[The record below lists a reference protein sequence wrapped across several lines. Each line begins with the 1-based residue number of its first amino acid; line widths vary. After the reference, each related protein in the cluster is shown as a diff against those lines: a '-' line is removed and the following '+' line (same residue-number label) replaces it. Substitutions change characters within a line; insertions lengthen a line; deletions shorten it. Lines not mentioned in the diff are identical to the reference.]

1 MEHIGLKT
9 TRLRS
14 LGGEQLILGNSDVI
28 NTRIRNLGRMED
40 RRGAL
45 KVGVTYDT
53 PRDLLAQIPGWIEE
67 IVAAQEETRFDR
79 CHLSGFADSA
89 IEFDTVFYMTVP
101 STPGSWTRSRRCCS
115 RSTNGSTGTASSSR
129 TRHRSSTRS
138 PRLVDKNPLESI
150 VWAAVAAGFG
160 PAAHGFGTHTVS
172 LPFRQD
178 LRVRHAR
185 GVTSAGTRPASQS
198 TRMDTTDFSFH
209 TSPIMLLSGTANPAL
224 AQGIADVLGER
235 LCDVTIKRFA
245 DGEIFVRID
254 ENVRGRDVF
263 LIQPTNPPAEN
274 VLELLILLDAAKRAS
289 AARVTAVV
297 PYYGYGRSDRKD
309 QPRVSIA
316 AKLLANLMTA
326 AGADRVLSIDF
337 HQHQIQG
344 FFDIPVDHLY
354 AAPVFRR
361 YYEMKKLDNLV
372 VVATDVSA
380 AKMARGYARR
390 LGGDLAIIDKRR
402 PAPNEAEVSNIV
414 GEVEGKHCIV
424 PDDMIDTAGTM
435 VSAIEVLKERGALD
449 IYVLATHPLFSG
461 RRWSASRWP
470 T

>member
-1 MEHIGLKT
+1 
-9 TRLRS
+9 
-14 LGGEQLILGNSDVI
+14 
-28 NTRIRNLGRMED
+28 
-40 RRGAL
+40 
-45 KVGVTYDT
+45 
-53 PRDLLAQIPGWIEE
+53 
-67 IVAAQEETRFDR
+67 
-79 CHLSGFADSA
+79 
-89 IEFDTVFYMTVP
+89 
-101 STPGSWTRSRRCCS
+101 
-115 RSTNGSTGTASSSR
+115 
-129 TRHRSSTRS
+129 
-138 PRLVDKNPLESI
+138 
-150 VWAAVAAGFG
+150 
-160 PAAHGFGTHTVS
+160 
-172 LPFRQD
+172 
-178 LRVRHAR
+178 
-185 GVTSAGTRPASQS
+185 
-198 TRMDTTDFSFH
+198 MDTTDFSFH

-274 VLELLILLDAAKRAS
+274 VLELLILIDAAKRAS

-435 VSAIEVLKERGALD
+435 VSAVQVLKERGARD
-449 IYVLATHPLFSG
+449 IYVLATHPLISG
-461 RRWSASRWP
+461 PAVERLASADVKEITVTDTVPLAPGVQEALPNLTVLSVASLLAQAIES
-470 T
+470 THENTSVSKLFK

>member
-1 MEHIGLKT
+1 
-9 TRLRS
+9 
-14 LGGEQLILGNSDVI
+14 
-28 NTRIRNLGRMED
+28 
-40 RRGAL
+40 
-45 KVGVTYDT
+45 
-53 PRDLLAQIPGWIEE
+53 
-67 IVAAQEETRFDR
+67 
-79 CHLSGFADSA
+79 
-89 IEFDTVFYMTVP
+89 
-101 STPGSWTRSRRCCS
+101 
-115 RSTNGSTGTASSSR
+115 
-129 TRHRSSTRS
+129 
-138 PRLVDKNPLESI
+138 
-150 VWAAVAAGFG
+150 
-160 PAAHGFGTHTVS
+160 
-172 LPFRQD
+172 
-178 LRVRHAR
+178 
-185 GVTSAGTRPASQS
+185 
-198 TRMDTTDFSFH
+198 MDTTDFSFH
-209 TSPIMLLSGTANPAL
+209 TSPIMLLSGSANPAL

-449 IYVLATHPLFSG
+449 IFVLATHPLFSG
-461 RRWSASRWP
+461 PALERLASADVKEITVTDTVPLAPGVQEALPNLTVLSVASLLAQAIES
-470 T
+470 THANTSVSKLFK